1 MQDDNKSVITGGR
14 AMKGLKIRYV
24 HDLPPLS
31 EDMSP
36 EVVQVYID
44 TSKNKVEMYILR
56 HGFIVTDPVM
66 HTIEGRIQQLDQAT
80 ARRGRS
86 VAESVGLYPNVS
98 PEWRKFVDDLLQRD
112 DSWAFLVPVIG
123 TNSQN

>member
-1 MQDDNKSVITGGR
+1 
-14 AMKGLKIRYV
+14 MKRLMIKYV
-24 HDLPPLS
+24 HDLSPVS
-31 EDMSP
+31 EDKPP
-36 EVVQVYID
+36 EVVQVCID
-44 TSKNKVEMYILR
+44 ASKNKVEMYIVR

-80 ARRGRS
+80 PRRGRS

-98 PEWRKFVDDLLQRD
+98 PEWRKFFDDLLQRE
-112 DSWAFLVPVIG
+112 DSWAFLVPDIG

>member
-1 MQDDNKSVITGGR
+1 
-14 AMKGLKIRYV
+14 MKGLKIRYV

-36 EVVQVYID
+36 EVVQVCID
-44 TSKNKVEMYILR
+44 ASKNKVEMYILR

-66 HTIEGRIQQLDQAT
+66 HRIEGRIQQLDQAT
-80 ARRGRS
+80 PRRGRS

-98 PEWRKFVDDLLQRD
+98 PEWRKFFDDLLQRD

>member
-1 MQDDNKSVITGGR
+1 
-14 AMKGLKIRYV
+14 MKRLMVRYV
-24 HDLPPLS
+24 HDLSPMS

-36 EVVQVYID
+36 EVVQVCID

-66 HTIEGRIQQLDQAT
+66 HRIEGRIQQLDQAT
-80 ARRGRS
+80 PRRGRS

-98 PEWRKFVDDLLQRD
+98 PEWRKFFDDLLQRD
-112 DSWAFLVPVIG
+112 DSWAFLVPIIG

>member
-1 MQDDNKSVITGGR
+1 
-14 AMKGLKIRYV
+14 MKRLKIRYV
-24 HDLPPLS
+24 HDLSPLP
-31 EDMSP
+31 EEMSP

-80 ARRGRS
+80 PRRGRS
-86 VAESVGLYPNVS
+86 LAERVGLYPSVS
-98 PEWRKFVDDLLQRD
+98 PEWREFFDDLLQRD
-112 DSWAFLVPVIG
+112 DSWAFLVPGIG
-123 TNSQN
+123 TNRQN